1 MMPARRSSLIDQSR
15 VSCTYWER
23 LLITANESTVS
34 SDRTV
39 PPRVENRRGKGVTS
53 AMTGATGQQDRGKEK
68 GFIFILF
75 HACMYIED
83 MICRSFD
90 TQHLKS
96 LRLETSSI
104 EKIDRRSKA

>member
-1 MMPARRSSLIDQSR
+1 MVPARRSSLIDQSR

-39 PPRVENRRGKGVTS
+39 PPRVENGRGKGVAS
-53 AMTGATGQQDRGKEK
+53 AMTGATKQQDRGKEK
-68 GFIFILF
+68 EFSLIPFYT
-75 HACMYIED
+75 CMYIED

-90 TQHLKS
+90 SQHFKS
-96 LRLETSSI
+96 PRLETSSI
-104 EKIDRRSKA
+104 ERIDRRSKA